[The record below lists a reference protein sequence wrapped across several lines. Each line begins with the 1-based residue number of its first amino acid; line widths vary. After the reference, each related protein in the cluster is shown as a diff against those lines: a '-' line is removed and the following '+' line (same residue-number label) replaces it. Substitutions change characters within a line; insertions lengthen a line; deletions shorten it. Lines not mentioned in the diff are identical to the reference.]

1 MNAESNR
8 FNETVAEMR
17 QALYKYEGGSNINV
31 FELNRRK
38 LQLETLELFFAKHVE
53 NTRYL
58 EKENKQLALYAEK
71 LQETIENLINCMILT
86 DTEVADK
93 VILLMHLEP
102 EKLPELIGKRNEILE
117 KLFNK
122 KMKQIINITK
132 QTL

>member
-17 QALYKYEGGSNINV
+17 ASLSKYERGSNVNV

-38 LQLETLELFFAKHVE
+38 LQLETLELFFAKHTE
-53 NTRYL
+53 NKNYL

-71 LQETIENLINCMILT
+71 LQETIEQLINCMILT

-93 VILLMHLEP
+93 VILLMHLSP
-102 EKLPELIGKRNEILE
+102 EKLPELIGERDDVLD

-122 KMKQIINITK
+122 KMKQIINLTK
-132 QTL
+132 QVL